1 MQKESLMTDRPN
13 LIIFVKNDAHFFY
26 TSNFS
31 RQDDVGNH
39 SFFEHWQY
47 FLFPSLSCCGLG
59 YTTHSIGIP
68 VAETKMNS
76 RYIIMRKPE

>member
-39 SFFEHWQY
+39 PFI
-47 FLFPSLSCCGLG
+47 L
-59 YTTHSIGIP
+59 
-68 VAETKMNS
+68 
-76 RYIIMRKPE
+76 